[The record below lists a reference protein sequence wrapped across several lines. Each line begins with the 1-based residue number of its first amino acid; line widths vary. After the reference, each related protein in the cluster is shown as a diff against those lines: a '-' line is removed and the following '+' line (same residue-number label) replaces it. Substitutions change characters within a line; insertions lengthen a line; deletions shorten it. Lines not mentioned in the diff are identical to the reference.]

1 MHHPVNTELGETYLL
16 SNKQFGFRKGIST
29 TTALTSFADE
39 VLLNMEQG
47 KLCGAVFI
55 DLTKAFDTVDHQIM
69 LCKLSE
75 IGLSE
80 TALHW
85 FRSYLTGRQQRT
97 SCGNE
102 LSEELP
108 VTHGVPQ
115 GSILGP
121 LLFVIYINNLPNVLN
136 SCYASLYAD
145 DTVIYCYGTSSKE
158 LSDKLNNDL
167 LGVAKWLHDH
177 KLTLNLDK
185 TKCMLIGS
193 NRKRESKVDLTVSIL
208 DHSISNVR
216 SFKYLGIHIS
226 SDFTWTDH
234 VEHLTG
240 KIIHTYIHTYFIGSS
255 PRGFSESILRYK
267 IINQVHDNK
276 NIAMIKEDKGQ

>member
-1 MHHPVNTELGETYLL
+1 MLVTYRYAIDERVKTHNTILHYIHITNNLL
-16 SNKQFGFRKGIST
+16 SNKQFGFRKGFST

-85 FRSYLTGRQQRT
+85 FRSYLIGRQQRT

-108 VTHGVPQ
+108 VTHGVP
-115 GSILGP
+115 
-121 LLFVIYINNLPNVLN
+121 
-136 SCYASLYAD
+136 C
-145 DTVIYCYGTSSKE
+145 
-158 LSDKLNNDL
+158 
-167 LGVAKWLHDH
+167 
-177 KLTLNLDK
+177 
-185 TKCMLIGS
+185 
-193 NRKRESKVDLTVSIL
+193 
-208 DHSISNVR
+208 
-216 SFKYLGIHIS
+216 
-226 SDFTWTDH
+226 
-234 VEHLTG
+234 
-240 KIIHTYIHTYFIGSS
+240 
-255 PRGFSESILRYK
+255 
-267 IINQVHDNK
+267 
-276 NIAMIKEDKGQ
+276 

>member
-1 MHHPVNTELGETYLL
+1 MQLYQYLITNNLL
-16 SNKQFGFRKGIST
+16 SNKQFGFRKGFST

-102 LSEELP
+102 LSAELP

-121 LLFVIYINNLPNVLN
+121 LLFVIHINNLLN
-136 SCYASLYAD
+136 SCNASLYAD

-158 LSDKLNNDL
+158 LSMY
-167 LGVAKWLHDH
+167 V
-177 KLTLNLDK
+177 
-185 TKCMLIGS
+185 CMY
-193 NRKRESKVDLTVSIL
+193 V
-208 DHSISNVR
+208 
-216 SFKYLGIHIS
+216 
-226 SDFTWTDH
+226 
-234 VEHLTG
+234 
-240 KIIHTYIHTYFIGSS
+240 
-255 PRGFSESILRYK
+255 
-267 IINQVHDNK
+267 
-276 NIAMIKEDKGQ
+276 

>member
-1 MHHPVNTELGETYLL
+1 MNLSIRTSQFHKLWKCAKITALFKSGDRTNVSNYRPISILPTLSKILERAVHLQLYQYLITNNFL
-16 SNKQFGFRKGIST
+16 SNKQFGFRKGFST

-75 IGLSE
+75 VGLSE

-97 SCGNE
+97 SCGNV

-158 LSDKLNNDL
+158 LS
-167 LGVAKWLHDH
+167 
-177 KLTLNLDK
+177 
-185 TKCMLIGS
+185 
-193 NRKRESKVDLTVSIL
+193 
-208 DHSISNVR
+208 
-216 SFKYLGIHIS
+216 
-226 SDFTWTDH
+226 
-234 VEHLTG
+234 
-240 KIIHTYIHTYFIGSS
+240 
-255 PRGFSESILRYK
+255 
-267 IINQVHDNK
+267 
-276 NIAMIKEDKGQ
+276 

>member
-1 MHHPVNTELGETYLL
+1 MFSDRTNASNYRPISILPTLSKILERAVHLQLYQYLITNNLL
-16 SNKQFGFRKGIST
+16 SNKQFGFRKGFST

-85 FRSYLTGRQQRT
+85 FRSYLTGRQQCT

-115 GSILGP
+115 GSILGS

-158 LSDKLNNDL
+158 LSD
-167 LGVAKWLHDH
+167 
-177 KLTLNLDK
+177 
-185 TKCMLIGS
+185 
-193 NRKRESKVDLTVSIL
+193 
-208 DHSISNVR
+208 
-216 SFKYLGIHIS
+216 
-226 SDFTWTDH
+226 
-234 VEHLTG
+234 
-240 KIIHTYIHTYFIGSS
+240 
-255 PRGFSESILRYK
+255 
-267 IINQVHDNK
+267 
-276 NIAMIKEDKGQ
+276 

>member
-1 MHHPVNTELGETYLL
+1 MTKMVRKTRGWGVNFWASENWSGRVHFEGHSPEWRVL
-16 SNKQFGFRKGIST
+16 S
-29 TTALTSFADE
+29 
-39 VLLNMEQG
+39 
-47 KLCGAVFI
+47 
-55 DLTKAFDTVDHQIM
+55 
-69 LCKLSE
+69 KLSV
-75 IGLSE
+75 
-80 TALHW
+80 
-85 FRSYLTGRQQRT
+85 QPC

-121 LLFVIYINNLPNVLN
+121 SLFVIYINNLPNVLN
-136 SCYASLYAD
+136 SCYVSLYAD
-145 DTVIYCYGTSSKE
+145 DTVIYCYGTSSTE

-185 TKCMLIGS
+185 TKCMLIGG

-216 SFKYLGIHIS
+216 SFKYLGIHN
-226 SDFTWTDH
+226 
-234 VEHLTG
+234 
-240 KIIHTYIHTYFIGSS
+240 YIF
-255 PRGFSESILRYK
+255 GF
-267 IINQVHDNK
+267 HMD
-276 NIAMIKEDKGQ
+276 

>member
-1 MHHPVNTELGETYLL
+1 MNLLIRTSQFPKFWKGSKITALFKSGDRTNVSNYRPISILSTLSNILERAVHLQLYQYLITNNVL
-16 SNKQFGFRKGIST
+16 SNKQFGFPKGFST
-29 TTALTSFADE
+29 TTALTSFSDE

-55 DLTKAFDTVDHQIM
+55 DLTKALVTIDHQIM
-69 LCKLSE
+69 LCKLFE
-75 IGLSE
+75 VGISE
-80 TALHW
+80 TTLHW

-97 SCGNE
+97 ACGNE

-108 VTHGVPQ
+108 VTHGVP
-115 GSILGP
+115 GP
-121 LLFVIYINNLPNVLN
+121 LLFVIYINDLPNVLN

-145 DTVIYCYGTSSKE
+145 DTVIYCFGTSSKE

-193 NRKRESKVDLTVSIL
+193 NRKREQRRFDCF
-208 DHSISNVR
+208 NFR
-216 SFKYLGIHIS
+216 S
-226 SDFTWTDH
+226 
-234 VEHLTG
+234 
-240 KIIHTYIHTYFIGSS
+240 
-255 PRGFSESILRYK
+255 
-267 IINQVHDNK
+267 
-276 NIAMIKEDKGQ
+276 